1 MIRVIT
7 GPPCGGKSTYVRE
20 HAKAGDLVVD
30 FDDLVE
36 AFGGKRYEADG
47 LIREVAV
54 EARKSAIKAACGSES
69 TAWIIDTVH
78 VDPFEEDEE
87 VIVIDPGF
95 DACMERAKADGR
107 PQSTFDGIEKW
118 YSGRK
123 GKTMEHLYKSFDI
136 KADEGAGTISG
147 YFSTYDP
154 IPDSYG
160 DVVAPGAF
168 TETIKAR
175 EETGHP
181 FPLCW
186 NHDLDQIIG
195 KVDSIEDTEK
205 GPLMTASF
213 FDTPL
218 AQEKREI
225 VKSGVV
231 YQFSFAY
238 DVEEAGPVK
247 LEDGTKANEL
257 RKLNLYE
264 VSVVPI
270 PANQNAVMTEVK
282 AEEVEEKAEEPT
294 VAKVHVQVVPEI
306 DEKELELLKD
316 AMKKANANIIDIKSG
331 RRNSKADA
339 DKLEQAIALIQDVLG
354 QLDDTEEEAEEP
366 GEDEVKANAAAEE
379 PEQSN
384 PRKDALLEVIS
395 KIKEEV

>member
-1 MIRVIT
+1 MQLYDRGGDHVLRRVVT

-20 HAKAGDLVVD
+20 HAEAGDLIID

-47 LIREVAV
+47 LIREAAV
-54 EARKSAIKAACGSES
+54 QARRSAIEVACVSEG
-69 TAWIIDTVH
+69 TTWIIDTVH
-78 VDPFEEDEE
+78 EDPFEEDEE

-95 DACMERAKADGR
+95 DACMERAKAEGR
-107 PQSTFDGIEKW
+107 PQSTIDGIENW
-118 YSGRK
+118 YSGKK
-123 GKTMEHLYKSFDI
+123 GKIMEKLFKNFEI
-136 KADEGAGTISG
+136 KADEGTGTITG

-160 DVVAPGAF
+160 DIVAPGAF
-168 TETIKAR
+168 TDTIKAR

-247 LEDGTKANEL
+247 LENGVQVNEL

-264 VSVVPI
+264 VSIVPI

-282 AEEVEEKAEEPT
+282 AEE
-294 VAKVHVQVVPEI
+294 PEI
-306 DEKELELLKD
+306 EE
-316 AMKKANANIIDIKSG
+316 KSG
-331 RRNSKADA
+331 RRNSAADA

-354 QLDDTEEEAEEP
+354 QLDDIEEP
-366 GEDEVKANAAAEE
+366 EPEDGEDEAKANGAPEE
-379 PEQSN
+379 SEQSN
-384 PRKDALLEVIS
+384 PRKDALLEAIT
-395 KIKEEV
+395 KIKQEV